1 MSEQNLNLEN
11 TDTRLASNGMKVLI
25 ATGLYPPEIGGPA
38 TYALL
43 LEDEL
48 PKKGVAVVIIPF
60 GWVRHYPKIIR
71 HIVYAYK
78 LWQESK
84 DADIIYALDPISVG
98 IPALLISRLRRKK
111 FIIRLGGDYAWEQG
125 RGRFGLTETLDEYLT
140 GSTKRPL
147 MVKVFAALQSYV
159 TKRATKIVAPSE
171 YLKSVIIQWGVKP
184 ENIVVIYSALYPLS
198 VEGTKEELHEQ
209 LSFTSPT
216 IVSAGR
222 LVPWKGFAVLIE
234 VVAKLKEKYPEITL
248 VITGD
253 GEEQDTLMAKA
264 EAEDVT
270 PQVRFVGR
278 LSKDALGAS
287 IKGADVFVLN
297 TAYEGLSHQLLE
309 VMDLGTP
316 IVTTTAGGNPEL
328 ITNDVSGILVPFNDA
343 QALQAAIVRILEHP
357 ETSSRMVQ
365 SARARSRDF
374 SQVTMLETLVSFL
387 NTIHEQST

>member
-1 MSEQNLNLEN
+1 M
-11 TDTRLASNGMKVLI
+11 DTSMKVLI

-48 PKKGVAVVIIPF
+48 PKKGVTINIVPF

-84 DADIIYALDPISVG
+84 AADIIYALDPISVG
-98 IPALLISRLRRKK
+98 IPALFIAKLRRKK
-111 FIIRLGGDYAWEQG
+111 FLIRLGGDYAWEQG

-140 GSTKRPL
+140 GDTKRPL
-147 MVKVFAALQSYV
+147 MVKVLAALQSYV
-159 TKRATKIVAPSE
+159 TKQATKVIAPSA
-171 YLKSVIIQWGVKP
+171 YLKSVIVQWGVTP
-184 ENIVVIYSALYPLS
+184 ENIVVIYSALYPLT
-198 VEGTKEELHEQ
+198 VEGTKEELHDQ
-209 LSFTSPT
+209 LAFTHPT

-222 LVPWKGFAVLIE
+222 LVPWKGFALLIE
-234 VVAKLKEKYPEITL
+234 VVASLKEKYPGITL
-248 VITGD
+248 VIAGD
-253 GEEQDTLMAKA
+253 GEEKDTLMSVA
-264 EAEDVT
+264 EAEDIT
-270 PQVRFVGR
+270 PHVRFVGR
-278 LSKDALGAS
+278 ISKDALGAS

-297 TAYEGLSHQLLE
+297 TAYEGLSHQLIE

-343 QALQAAIVRILEHP
+343 EALQAAIVRILEHP

-365 SARARSRDF
+365 SARARSREF
-374 SQVTMLETLVSFL
+374 SQTAMIETLH
-387 NTIHEQST
+387 NTLKTINEQST

>member
-1 MSEQNLNLEN
+1 
-11 TDTRLASNGMKVLI
+11 MKVLI

-48 PKKGVAVVIIPF
+48 PKKGAAVSIVPF

-98 IPALLISRLRRKK
+98 IPALFIAKLRRKK

-140 GSTKRPL
+140 GDTRRPL
-147 MVKVFAALQSYV
+147 MVKVLAALQSYV
-159 TKRATKIVAPSE
+159 TKRATKVIAPSD
-171 YLKSVIIQWGVKP
+171 YLKSVIIKWGVMP
-184 ENIVVIYSALYPLS
+184 ANIVVIYSALYPLS
-198 VEGTKEELHEQ
+198 VEGTKEELHDQ
-209 LSFTSPT
+209 LSFTHPT

-222 LVPWKGFAVLIE
+222 LVPWKGFVVLIE
-234 VVAKLKEKYPEITL
+234 VVARLKEKYPDITL
-248 VITGD
+248 VIAGD
-253 GEEQDTLMAKA
+253 GEEHDTLIAKA
-264 EAEDVT
+264 EAEDVAT
-270 PQVRFVGR
+270 NLRLVGR
-278 LSKDALGAS
+278 ISKDALGAS

-297 TAYEGLSHQLLE
+297 TAYEGLSHQLIE

-328 ITNDVSGILVPFNDA
+328 ITNDVSGILVPFNDV
-343 QALQAAIVRILEHP
+343 QALQAAIIRILEHP

-365 SARARSRDF
+365 SARARSREF
-374 SQVTMLETLVSFL
+374 SQTVMIEKIEAVLRQLIT
-387 NTIHEQST
+387 

>member
-1 MSEQNLNLEN
+1 MN
-11 TDTRLASNGMKVLI
+11 VLI

-43 LEDEL
+43 LEDEF
-48 PKKGVAVVIIPF
+48 PKKGVKVAIVPF

-78 LWQESK
+78 LWQESR
-84 DADIIYALDPISVG
+84 DADVIYALDPISVG
-98 IPALLISRLRRKK
+98 IPALVVATLRRKK
-111 FIIRLGGDYAWEQG
+111 FLIRLGGDYAWEQG

-140 GSTKRPL
+140 GNLKRPL
-147 MVKVFAALQSYV
+147 VTLQSFV
-159 TKRATKIVAPSE
+159 TKRATKVVAPSE
-171 YLKSVIIQWGVKP
+171 YLKSVIVKWGVKP
-184 ENIVVIYSALYPLS
+184 ANIVVIYSALYPLS
-198 VEGTKEELHEQ
+198 VEGTKEEIHDQ
-209 LSFTSPT
+209 LSFTNPT

-222 LVPWKGFAVLIE
+222 LVPWKGFEVLIE

-248 VITGD
+248 VIAGD

-264 EAEDVT
+264 EAEDIT
-270 PQVRFVGR
+270 PHVRFVGR
-278 LSKDALGAS
+278 ISKDALGAS

-297 TAYEGLSHQLLE
+297 TAYEGLSHQLIE

-343 QALQAAIVRILEHP
+343 DALQTAIVRILEHP

-365 SARARSRDF
+365 SARARSREF
-374 SQVTMLETLVSFL
+374 SQAAMIEKIEAVLRQLIT
-387 NTIHEQST
+387 